1 MGNNEVRSEE
11 DQKNIA
17 RKAPSIQR
25 QILTGYLTLTI
36 VLVFL
41 MVIAIASL
49 LVTSKGYS
57 KISRY
62 HVQQQR
68 AQEVITAHYQWLE
81 LLSESIST
89 GIEFK
94 GSLDPTSCALGKW
107 MAESEGEIN
116 SDAAMKSSLDAIVE
130 PHKEIHLTAAELIEL
145 SKVSQEEALSLYGSK
160 YKPNVELIGRGLGE
174 ISNRYQTIASEL
186 DAKTKQ
192 LALICKVFLVVT
204 GIGAVGGS
212 IFIGLKISKRISIP
226 IQAVETWSEEL
237 ASGVDNFQFDSAIL
251 SRKGNS
257 REINKMIA
265 SFEKMA
271 SGIRDNVSVIQR
283 VAEGDLTA
291 YVDIKSKGDSLGRNL
306 YHLVQNNDMMFADLL
321 RVADSVASNAESI
334 AEASENL
341 AHSATAQSAAVE
353 VLSGTIEQA
362 NNLAAKNAD
371 RASNASE
378 VITGMQQEVY
388 LGKERMD
395 TLVESVDEIKE
406 ASEKISGVM
415 KSINDIAF
423 QTNILALNAAVEAA
437 RAGAAGKGFAVVADE
452 VRNLSIKSAEAAEQ
466 SRILIENTITKT
478 TEGSKLTH
486 QASDT
491 FKDIV
496 ERTGSITGIMEEINT
511 SSIAQQD
518 YISEVHEEIA
528 KITSIV
534 ISNAAA
540 SEQTAA
546 ATKEMHTNAAVIKQ
560 SMDKFNLRKRQE
572 GKPYIP
578 PEKINDQKFIE
589 EAERNYRLRT
599 GKSVSPR

>member
-1 MGNNEVRSEE
+1 MGNNEIRSEE

-17 RKAPSIQR
+17 RQAPSIQR

-49 LVTSKGYS
+49 LVTNKGYS

-174 ISNRYQTIASEL
+174 ISSRYQTIASEL

-192 LALICKVFLVVT
+192 LALICNVFLVLT